1 MNPGRVDWSVGVVLA
16 RLLLGKG
23 KEEEKKEQMRVVA
36 AYMCSV
42 ATSGAT
48 RSLMGGNCHTAGS
61 QSCHAIH
68 VQEPSFRLV
77 PPPEQK
83 SASLTAKANSFGL
96 HDTLQYGPRS
106 IAAETKSRDNIE
118 HRLSR
123 WEETQDNF
131 KLTMLRNLYGV
142 HAPGRLL
149 MERKIVTAN
158 PHMPGMGGS
167 NIHLDI
173 LMGRDETLDPADF
186 FLGMEQGLPLNLH
199 SDMEK
204 KLRIA
209 RPSISEP
216 SLQSGPLP
224 LFEHHL
230 KVLTDSFLNFF
241 QERKRIE
248 EIYVESLLK
257 LHRKIKSIDVFL
269 DDRTDMSTTR
279 RAWAEIRDNLERE
292 AQTRQAFLSTLTV
305 DCVNSLMTLKE
316 TQERTRKRIKEDL
329 KDSISTYS
337 DYAENALPK
346 LKRTY
351 LKKCQEVEDHKLAAA
366 SASQPP
372 SSATYVEAGGTPM
385 PNSRSNP
392 VLPSRPVVTA
402 PQPLRPLDRRPSGT
416 THVARNRSPSTSG
429 TTFSD
434 FAHHGKKQLNQLMTF
449 LDKGS
454 TVKETLGVR
463 TENSALRAVRAKR
476 EADDADK
483 EYRKGVYWLE
493 TLRLRRTKILE
504 GAYTSLESFIRDY
517 SGTVKSVLDKYTDN
531 MTFASFPPI
540 TGRHAIVQDLRHK
553 IERNASAFQF
563 NRLTDDVFAISSL
576 LKLYLR
582 ELPEPL
588 FRYTL
593 SDRTEYTEG
602 RVGDPSSMA
611 QMRSK
616 IRRLPAIHRETLRAL
631 VEHLSRVAAFS
642 DKNKMDIRNLA
653 IVFST
658 VIFGEEDIPKGG
670 DLLSVQNIKDT
681 RMDDMIQFTSQL
693 FDDPPPS
700 SSPPLPDAPPGEPTL
715 VYNYGSSHTRVG
727 SVLPR
732 PLSPRQNE
740 DFAPRPPRRPAYSIH
755 PSLRANPASP
765 IRATMDVPPTPSSR
779 LEESTPENTNTAEEP
794 HVWISPPPSP
804 SALSPYSS
812 SASLPIASDTSY
824 QRSNTSS
831 NM

>member
-1 MNPGRVDWSVGVVLA
+1 MSIQTTTTDPFDPVV
-16 RLLLGKG
+16 
-23 KEEEKKEQMRVVA
+23 
-36 AYMCSV
+36 
-42 ATSGAT
+42 
-48 RSLMGGNCHTAGS
+48 
-61 QSCHAIH
+61 QS
-68 VQEPSFRLV
+68 
-77 PPPEQK
+77 
-83 SASLTAKANSFGL
+83 
-96 HDTLQYGPRS
+96 
-106 IAAETKSRDNIE
+106 
-118 HRLSR
+118 
-123 WEETQDNF
+123 
-131 KLTMLRNLYGV
+131 
-142 HAPGRLL
+142 
-149 MERKIVTAN
+149 
-158 PHMPGMGGS
+158 
-167 NIHLDI
+167 
-173 LMGRDETLDPADF
+173 
-186 FLGMEQGLPLNLH
+186 
-199 SDMEK
+199 
-204 KLRIA
+204 

-248 EIYVESLLK
+248 DIYVESLLK

-269 DDRTDMSTTR
+269 DDRTDMNTTR

-346 LKRTY
+346 LKRAY

-372 SSATYVEAGGTPM
+372 SSTTYVEAGGTPM
-385 PNSRSNP
+385 SNSRSNP

-434 FAHHGKKQLNQLMTF
+434 FAQHGKKQLNQLMTF

-531 MTFASFPPI
+531 MTATTITQTQLSEHARSMVAKISPEKDVSLVTTLIPRALASLIPKPI
-540 TGRHAIVQDLRHK
+540 CYYNYNVGECGDLIFGVSLVDYATSRGLGETEIPKIVRICIQEIDERGLESEGIYRVSGRHAVVQDLRHK

-593 SDRTEYTEG
+593 SDRTEYAEG

-715 VYNYGSSHTRVG
+715 VYNYGFVPHKSGKRLTTAAITSAKRGLCATTTTTT
-727 SVLPR
+727 
-732 PLSPRQNE
+732 
-740 DFAPRPPRRPAYSIH
+740 SI
-755 PSLRANPASP
+755 
-765 IRATMDVPPTPSSR
+765 
-779 LEESTPENTNTAEEP
+779 
-794 HVWISPPPSP
+794 
-804 SALSPYSS
+804 
-812 SASLPIASDTSY
+812 
-824 QRSNTSS
+824 
-831 NM
+831 

>member
-1 MNPGRVDWSVGVVLA
+1 MSIQTTTTDPFDPVV
-16 RLLLGKG
+16 
-23 KEEEKKEQMRVVA
+23 
-36 AYMCSV
+36 
-42 ATSGAT
+42 
-48 RSLMGGNCHTAGS
+48 
-61 QSCHAIH
+61 QS
-68 VQEPSFRLV
+68 
-77 PPPEQK
+77 
-83 SASLTAKANSFGL
+83 
-96 HDTLQYGPRS
+96 
-106 IAAETKSRDNIE
+106 
-118 HRLSR
+118 
-123 WEETQDNF
+123 
-131 KLTMLRNLYGV
+131 
-142 HAPGRLL
+142 
-149 MERKIVTAN
+149 
-158 PHMPGMGGS
+158 
-167 NIHLDI
+167 
-173 LMGRDETLDPADF
+173 
-186 FLGMEQGLPLNLH
+186 
-199 SDMEK
+199 
-204 KLRIA
+204 

-248 EIYVESLLK
+248 DIYVESLLK

-269 DDRTDMSTTR
+269 DDRTDMNTTR

-346 LKRTY
+346 LKRAY
-351 LKKCQEVEDHKLAAA
+351 LKKCQEVEVECSTLTSLDHKLAAA

-372 SSATYVEAGGTPM
+372 SSTTYVEAGGTPM
-385 PNSRSNP
+385 SNSRSNP

-434 FAHHGKKQLNQLMTF
+434 FAQHGKKQLNQLMTF

-531 MTFASFPPI
+531 MTATTITQTQLSEHARSMVAKISPEKDVSLVTTLIPRALASLIPKPI
-540 TGRHAIVQDLRHK
+540 CYYNYNVGECGDLIFGVSLVDYATSRGLGETEIPKIVRICIQEIDERGLESEGIYRVSGRHAVVQDLRHK

-593 SDRTEYTEG
+593 SDRTEYAEG

-700 SSPPLPDAPPGEPTL
+700 NSPPLPDAPPGEPTL

-755 PSLRANPASP
+755 PSLRANPTSP

-779 LEESTPENTNTAEEP
+779 LEESTHEDANTAEEP

-804 SALSPYSS
+804 SALSPNSS